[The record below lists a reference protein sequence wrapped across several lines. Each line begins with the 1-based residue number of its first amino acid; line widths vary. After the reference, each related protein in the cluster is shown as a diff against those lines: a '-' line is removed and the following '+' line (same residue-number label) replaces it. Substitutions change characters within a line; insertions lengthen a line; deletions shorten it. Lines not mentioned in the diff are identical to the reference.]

1 MLAFI
6 FILKFKSSNY
16 NVFKNF
22 EALMGQTF
30 NPFGHCNLAT
40 KKKET
45 HLHITHNI
53 KHISSNL
60 NGISARAAC
69 EI

>member
-1 MLAFI
+1 M
-6 FILKFKSSNY
+6 
-16 NVFKNF
+16 FKNF

-69 EI
+69 EILSLPTHETED

>member
-1 MLAFI
+1 
-6 FILKFKSSNY
+6 
-16 NVFKNF
+16 
-22 EALMGQTF
+22 MGQTF

-53 KHISSNL
+53 KHISSNF

-69 EI
+69 EILSLPTHETED